1 MKKRLRTLGI
11 LVAAGLVAAG
21 AVPAA
26 AAPIDTALDF
36 DAQPL
41 GAWSGANGWIQ
52 NGGGALEVVDLGSGD
67 RALQV
72 SGRANDWDGIQ
83 YTTTVTAGEVFDVEA
98 VVRLAAGTA
107 GSAGVRV
114 VANNAGN
121 YAWVGA
127 TSMTADA
134 WTTVSGTYTA
144 VADGSLQ
151 FYIGTDAL
159 GAPYSYLVDRVAISG
174 GTAGEGPGLP
184 PDFVPGGAVNP
195 VVTPV
200 SAAQDGSPG
209 APVSALTFDDGPDL
223 ETTPALLDFLSEND
237 LTAVFCVIGQQ
248 IQQSGGADI
257 LRRIVADGHVLCNH
271 STSFADMGSW
281 TAEQAQADMIANLDI
296 IRDALGSPNAKVPFW
311 RAPNGSWGQTPQ
323 VAVSLGMQPLAVT
336 NVIFDWE
343 TQDVATLTSNLRSAM
358 VDGQLVLVHDGGGDR
373 AGSLAAVQTVVSE
386 RLADGWEF
394 TLPVGTPPFAGTV
407 LTTDFE
413 SGLDGWEARAGD
425 ATTPTVSIAATHAVS
440 GTQSAA
446 VTGRDGQ
453 GDGIGHDVTGIL
465 TPGVAYDFSAQVRFA
480 PGQPTDAVWLSM
492 ARTVDGATTYST
504 LGQFTE
510 VGNDGWTEV
519 TASFLMGEADTA
531 FLYLETNYNG
541 ANTSDFLVDDLVLSV
556 PEPPVVQDL
565 TPLKSTVNFP
575 VGVAI
580 DSRETAGA
588 ASDLLLRH
596 FNQITGENHMKPEA
610 WYDENRQFRPHP
622 EAIALMDY
630 AAANDLRV
638 YGHVL
643 VWHSQTPAWFF
654 QDGAG
659 APLTDSEVDKQV
671 LRDRLRAHI
680 FAIAQW
686 MATEYGEFGA
696 GNPVVAWDVVNEVV
710 SDSGEFADG
719 LRRSEWYRI
728 LGEEFIRL
736 AFQYADEAFN
746 AEYAGDAASRP
757 VTLFINDYNTEQ
769 GGKQDRYR
777 ALIERLLTAQVPI
790 DGVGHQF
797 HVSLAMPVSALET
810 AIERFED
817 LPLTQ
822 VVTELDVTT
831 GTPVTDARLIEQG
844 YYYRDAFRVFREHAE
859 SLFSVTVWGLT
870 DGRSWRVGNGA
881 PLLFDDGFQAKPA
894 YHGAVDGDLPQ
905 LRRTANVFA
914 GDVPLSGD
922 ALDSPQWQ
930 RLPLNPVGGNAAFQL
945 RWAADHLTAYATV
958 DDTTPD
964 ASDAVVFEIEGT
976 THQVPRSGA
985 PGAIVVERDGG
996 YDVVAHLPV
1005 AASIGD
1011 TLAAD
1016 VRVTDGAAT
1025 VGWNSPGAVGTL
1037 TLVEELSF
1045 TEVVEASATPEI
1057 DGAADVAWSDAV
1069 AVTTDKQVSG
1079 NGGAT
1084 ATVRTL
1090 WRENTLYVL
1099 AEVADPVIDVS
1110 GSDPWIQDSV
1120 EIYVDAGN
1128 AKNGA
1133 YRYDDT
1139 QIRISAE
1146 NVVSFGTGDEA
1157 FQRARVQS
1165 ATALADGGYVVEAA
1179 ISLLEYGGVGTFHGL
1194 DFQVNDG
1201 TDGQRTAIRN
1211 WADPTGLGYQS
1222 TARWGVGQL
1231 IGPAVAPGEPS
1242 ETTVRMPRTNLV
1254 STQKA
1259 PVQVTVSSAL
1269 PVVGGSVRVIVDGVA
1284 VSGPV
1289 ALDAEGEATI
1299 TVGRLTPGTHEITAE
1314 FAGAPGVAP
1323 SAGEPVT
1330 VTVRAVGPSAR

>member
-1 MKKRLRTLGI
+1 MKKRLRALGI

-26 AAPIDTALDF
+26 AAPIDTVLDF
-36 DAQPL
+36 DGQPL
-41 GAWSGANGWIQ
+41 GAWAGADGWIQ
-52 NGGGALEVVDLGSGD
+52 NGGGALEVVDLGGGD

-83 YTTTVTAGEVFDVEA
+83 YTTTVTAGEVFDIEA

-151 FYIGTDAL
+151 FYVGTDAL
-159 GAPYSYLVDRVAISG
+159 DAPYAYLVDRIGISG
-174 GTAGEGPGLP
+174 GTAGGGPGIP
-184 PDFVPGGAVNP
+184 PDFVPGGAVSP
-195 VVTPV
+195 VATPV
-200 SAAQDGSPG
+200 SAAQAGSPG
-209 APVSALTFDDGPDL
+209 APVAALTFDDGPDL
-223 ETTPALLDFLSEND
+223 ETTPPLLDFLAAKG
-237 LTAVFCVIGQQ
+237 LKAVFCVIGQQ
-248 IQQSGGADI
+248 IQQTGGAGI
-257 LRRIVADGHVLCNH
+257 LRRIVAEGHVLCNH

-281 TAEQAQADMIANLDI
+281 TAEQVQADMIANLGI
-296 IRDALGSPNAKVPFW
+296 IRDALGDPNAKVPFW

-373 AGSLAAVQTVVSE
+373 SGSLAAVETVVTE
-386 RLADGWEF
+386 RLAAGWEF
-394 TLPVGTPPFAGTV
+394 TLPVGTPPFAGPV

-413 SGLDGWEARAGD
+413 SGLDGWEPRAGD
-425 ATTPTVSIAATHAVS
+425 ATTPTVALTTDDAVS
-440 GTQSAA
+440 GAQAA
-446 VTGRDGQ
+446 IVTGRDGQ
-453 GDGIGHDVTGIL
+453 GDGIGHDVTGVL
-465 TPGVAYDFSAQVRFA
+465 TPGVTYDFSAQVRFPA
-480 PGQPTDAVWLSM
+480 GQPADAVWLSM
-492 ARTVDGATTYST
+492 ARTVDGATSYST
-504 LGQFTE
+504 LAQFTE

-519 TASFLMGEADTA
+519 TASFLMGAADSA

-541 ANTSDFLVDDLVLSV
+541 ANTSDLLVDDIVVSV
-556 PEPPVVQDL
+556 PEPPIVQDL
-565 TPLKSTVNFP
+565 TPLKSTVDFP

-588 ASDLLLRH
+588 AADLLLRH
-596 FNQITGENHMKPEA
+596 FDQITGENHMKPEA

-622 EAIALMDY
+622 EAVALMDF
-630 AAANDLRV
+630 AAANDLHV

-643 VWHSQTPAWFF
+643 VWHSQTPEWFF
-654 QDGAG
+654 QDAAG
-659 APLTDSEVDKQV
+659 AALTDSEADKQI
-671 LRDRLRAHI
+671 LRERLREHI

-686 MATEYGEFGA
+686 MAEEYGEFGA

-746 AEYAGDAASRP
+746 DEYAAEAASRP

-777 ALIERLLTAQVPI
+777 ALVERLLAAETPI

-797 HVSLAMPVSALET
+797 HVSLAMPVAALET

-844 YYYRDAFRVFREHAE
+844 YYYRDAFRVFREHAG
-859 SLFSVTVWGLT
+859 SLYSVTVWGLT
-870 DGRSWRVGNGA
+870 DGRSWRSGNGA
-881 PLLFDDGFQAKPA
+881 PLLFDDGYQAKPA
-894 YHGAVDGDLPQ
+894 YYGTVDHDLPQ

-914 GDVPLSGD
+914 GDVPLD
-922 ALDSPQWQ
+922 ADAPASPQWR
-930 RLPLNPVGGNAAFQL
+930 RLPLHAVGQDASFQL
-945 RWAADHLTAYATV
+945 RWAPDHLTAYATV
-958 DDTTPD
+958 DDTTTD
-964 ASDAVVFEIEGT
+964 ASDAVVFEIDGAE
-976 THQVPRSGA
+976 HRVPRSGA
-985 PGAIVVERDGG
+985 AGAVVAERDGG

-1005 AASIGD
+1005 TAALGG
-1011 TLAAD
+1011 TLSAD
-1016 VRVTDGAAT
+1016 VRVTDGTDTA
-1025 VGWNSPGAVGTL
+1025 GWNSPGAVGTL

-1045 TEVVEASATPEI
+1045 TEVVEASADPVI
-1057 DGAADVAWSDAV
+1057 DGAVDDAWADAV
-1069 AVTTDKQVSG
+1069 PVTTGKQVSG
-1079 NGGAT
+1079 TGGAT
-1084 ATVRTL
+1084 ATVRTM
-1090 WRENTLYVL
+1090 WRGNTLYVL

-1146 NVVSFGTGDEA
+1146 NGVSFGTGDEA
-1157 FQRARVQS
+1157 FQAARVQS
-1165 ATALADGGYVVEAA
+1165 ASAVVDGGYVVEAA
-1179 ISLLEYGGVGTFHGL
+1179 ISLLEYGGAGTVHGL
-1194 DFQVNDG
+1194 DFQVNDAAG
-1201 TDGQRTAIRN
+1201 GQRTSIRN

-1222 TARWGVGQL
+1222 TARWGVGEL

-1242 ETTVRMPRTNLV
+1242 QTTVRMPRTSLV
-1254 STQKA
+1254 STQHA
-1259 PVQVTVSSAL
+1259 PVHVQVTSAL
-1269 PVVGGSVRVIVDGVA
+1269 PVAGGSVRVLVDGVA
-1284 VSGPV
+1284 ATGPV
-1289 ALDAEGEATI
+1289 LLDADGRAT
-1299 TVGRLTPGTHEITAE
+1299 VALGRLTPGTHEITAE
-1314 FAGAPGVAP
+1314 FAGADGVAP
-1323 SAGEPVT
+1323 SVSEPVT